1 MKRLVASVAALA
13 CATSSM
19 AVYASEPDKF
29 SLGVGVF
36 RSSGTYGGVQT
47 TDIVYV
53 PVTGKYR
60 TGDWTFKVI
69 VPYLRMTGPGNVLN
83 GVGLTGATNV
93 TTRSTQSG
101 LGDVIAKA
109 TRKVYNGG
117 ASGFMVSLTGK
128 IKLGTADPAKGLG
141 TGENDYAFQ
150 TNIAHRVGSRL
161 TAFGSLGYRIY
172 GSPPTYTLN
181 NVFYGLF
188 GGDYKFNAD
197 TSGGL
202 MMYMRQPVLVNGYPR
217 REALLFVNQK
227 VDKDWKL
234 QGYLIK
240 GFAKASPDFGIGVA
254 SIHMF

>member
-13 CATSSM
+13 CAVSSM
-19 AVYASEPDKF
+19 PVHASEPGKF

-47 TDIVYV
+47 TDILYV
-53 PVTGKYR
+53 PVTGKYQ
-60 TGDWTFKVI
+60 TGKWKFKVI

-83 GVGLTGATNV
+83 GLGLTGAPNA

-128 IKLGTADPAKGLG
+128 IKLGTADAAKGLG

-150 TNIAHRVGSRL
+150 TNVAHLVGHRL

-172 GSPPTYTLN
+172 GSPPAYTLN
-181 NVFYGLF
+181 NVFYGMI
-188 GGDYKFNAD
+188 GGNYKFSPE
-197 TSGGL
+197 TSGGGL
-202 MMYMRQPVLVNGYPR
+202 VYLRQPVLVNGFPR
-217 REALLFVNQK
+217 REAMLFVNQK
-227 VDKDWKL
+227 IDAGWKL

-240 GFAKASPDFGIGVA
+240 GFAKASPDFGVGV
-254 SIHMF
+254 STIHTF